1 MTGRKGNGW
10 ADVLGE
16 ELGPRDPGAPED
28 LAESMRSPSA
38 APPRS
43 SRANTDVSADDPNA
57 KTVVEPV
64 PLESSPAP
72 RELAASAPPPALGSG
87 SLDLPL
93 PSPPPPSPP
102 GPAAP
107 VAPDFS
113 PDKLVEGL
121 GSGPSGPAPKGAPGP
136 SFWAEYKEV
145 VLTAA
150 VGLGILGAAVIY
162 TRSESPAPS
171 GPPPRPP
178 AEGVNS
184 ERAETPPETR
194 KRPAPPA
201 RPARPAE
208 RNRSNRR
215 EEQPQP
221 TVRKAA
227 TPMLSVVTVPSGA
240 LVEIDGVIYGRSP
253 LIMPSPKDRSSL
265 DVTLKLDDH
274 QPWNGRLR
282 PNRAGHFNLNVEL
295 EPFRSR

>member
-16 ELGPRDPGAPED
+16 ELGPREPGAPED
-28 LAESMRSPSA
+28 LAESLRSPSA

-43 SRANTDVSADDPNA
+43 PEASADVSADDPNA

-64 PLESSPAP
+64 PLASSPAP
-72 RELAASAPPPALGSG
+72 RELEASAPPPALGSG
-87 SLDLPL
+87 SWDLPL
-93 PSPPPPSPP
+93 PSPPPASPP
-102 GPAAP
+102 VPAAP

-121 GSGPSGPAPKGAPGP
+121 ASGPAASSPKGAPGP

-145 VLTAA
+145 VLTGA

-162 TRSESPAPS
+162 TRSPSPAPS
-171 GPPPRPP
+171 GPPPGAP

-184 ERAETPPETR
+184 ERAETPPEPR

-201 RPARPAE
+201 RPAE
-208 RNRSNRR
+208 RTRSNRR
-215 EEQPQP
+215 DEQPQP

-253 LIMPSPKDRSSL
+253 LIMPSPKDRNSL